1 MPGFLRESFGFLECA
16 CVGAHRYSPRTLSH
30 TFGRYS
36 CVLFFF
42 ASFLRGSPAEK
53 GGGEKKAQSLVAV
66 GSEEKEQK
74 KESKYTAANKGIGV
88 RSYYFSKRGLI
99 FPLFWLPEGKRRRK
113 RNSIS
118 DISEP
123 EEKAGGN

>member
-1 MPGFLRESFGFLECA
+1 MS
-16 CVGAHRYSPRTLSH
+16 Y
-30 TFGRYS
+30 
-36 CVLFFF
+36 FFV
-42 ASFLRGSPAEK
+42 SFLRGSPAEK

-74 KESKYTAANKGIGV
+74 KGQNTPLQIRESESGLTTLA
-88 RSYYFSKRGLI
+88 RGGEY

-118 DISEP
+118 DISKT

>member
-1 MPGFLRESFGFLECA
+1 MPGFLRESLGFLECA

-36 CVLFFF
+36 CVLFFLSP
-42 ASFLRGSPAEK
+42 SFGGSPAEK
-53 GGGEKKAQSLVAV
+53 GGREKKAQSLVAV
-66 GSEEKEQK
+66 GSEGKQK
-74 KESKYTAANKGIGV
+74 KSKYTAANKGIGV
-88 RSYYFSKRGLI
+88 RSDYFSKRGLI